1 MITFKKLR
9 QVKQLITQLAVS
21 QIIPDANPKAMKQV
35 DFTGNLEQDG
45 NTTMFEEVVKETTFW
60 FFHKEP

>member
-1 MITFKKLR
+1 
-9 QVKQLITQLAVS
+9 
-21 QIIPDANPKAMKQV
+21 MKQV